1 MNREEARKQMQEG
14 HKVTHKSFTTKEYL
28 YIKNGVVYS
37 EEGYDFSET
46 FEQYR
51 FDDGWK
57 IYTPKCLISLACAAL
72 SACDVEAH
80 HFSRE
85 AYCWKDVKPVEKP
98 NYNEYGNKRNIY
110 KLR

>member
-28 YIKNGVVYS
+28 YIKNGIVYS
-37 EEGYDFSET
+37 EEGYDFSEQ
-46 FEQYR
+46 FEQER
-51 FDDGWK
+51 FDEGWK
-57 IYTPKCLISLACAAL
+57 IYTPKCLISLAYAAL
-72 SACDVEAH
+72 SSCDVEAH

-85 AYCWKDVKPVEKP
+85 AYSWKDVKPVEKP
-98 NYNEYGNKRNIY
+98 NYNTYGNKRNIY